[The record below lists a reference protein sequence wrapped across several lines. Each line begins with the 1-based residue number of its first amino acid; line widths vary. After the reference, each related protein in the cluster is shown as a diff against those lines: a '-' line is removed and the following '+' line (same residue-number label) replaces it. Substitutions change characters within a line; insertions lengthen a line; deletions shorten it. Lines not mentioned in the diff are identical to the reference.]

1 MFRSIQAECFKVVHR
16 PYFWIT
22 TILCALFSVGVIF
35 CLYLIKTEASGVNP
49 VNMPFAVASLLF
61 GLPAGIYLVG
71 SFIRFYSECSILLEV
86 WYRLMK

>member
-1 MFRSIQAECFKVVHR
+1 MLRSIRAECFKVVHR

-49 VNMPFAVASLLF
+49 VNMPFTT
-61 GLPAGIYLVG
+61 P
-71 SFIRFYSECSILLEV
+71 
-86 WYRLMK
+86 

>member
-1 MFRSIQAECFKVVHR
+1 MLRSIQAECFKVVHR

-61 GLPAGIYLVG
+61 GLPAGIYFG
-71 SFIRFYSECSILLEV
+71 RPGGWTWCSPSSISTTP
-86 WYRLMK
+86 

>member
-1 MFRSIQAECFKVVHR
+1 MLRSIQAECFKVVHR

-61 GLPAGIYLVG
+61 GLPAGKVG
-71 SFIRFYSECSILLEV
+71 VFL
-86 WYRLMK
+86 K

>member
-1 MFRSIQAECFKVVHR
+1 MLRSIQAECYKVVHR

-49 VNMPFAVASLLF
+49 VNMPFAVSALLF
-61 GLPAGIYLVG
+61 GMPRASTWSSWGWTW
-71 SFIRFYSECSILLEV
+71 CSPSSISTTP
-86 WYRLMK
+86 